1 MVKKDLITVSLALA
15 AGLLGTITACSS
27 STNSAQNS
35 PAASESSAP
44 ADSSQKSANSSGG
57 GTAQQENRVRQR
69 AAIRQQ
75 LTTILTPEQS
85 KLLDTKLQA
94 GERMRKA
101 LTELQL
107 TAEQNTKVQEI
118 LKATYGN
125 RQGKDAAEKTKS

>member
-1 MVKKDLITVSLALA
+1 MVKKDLITVCLALG

-27 STNSAQNS
+27 STNSAQDT
-35 PAASESSAP
+35 PVAKESSAP
-44 ADSSQKSANSSGG
+44 EDSGQKSASSPAGG
-57 GTAQQENRVRQR
+57 AAQKENRARQR

-75 LTTILTPEQS
+75 LTPILTPEQS
-85 KLLDTKLQA
+85 KLLDTKLQT

-125 RQGKDAAEKTKS
+125 RQGKDATEKTKS